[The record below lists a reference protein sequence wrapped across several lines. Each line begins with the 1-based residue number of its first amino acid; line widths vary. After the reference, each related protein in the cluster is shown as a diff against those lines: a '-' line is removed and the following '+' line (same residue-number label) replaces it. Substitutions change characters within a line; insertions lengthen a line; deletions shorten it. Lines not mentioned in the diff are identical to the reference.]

1 MRLRR
6 ILGLLV
12 LAALVLVPTLTCAWR
27 KPSNQR
33 DWAVDQSV
41 LPRVDFRGRLATI
54 RNVRDFRY
62 QSVDRYSPS
71 WYDAT
76 YDLGTLESVWFL
88 VEPFDGWGGSAAH
101 TFVSFGFADGRFVSI
116 SVEIRK
122 EKGES
127 FSALRGLLDEYELMY
142 VIGDERDL
150 LLLRTNFRRD
160 DVYLYPMRASR
171 AQMRRMF
178 TQMAARAEGLARRPE
193 FYNTLTN
200 TCTTNLV
207 RHVNAIAPGRIP
219 LRPGVLLPGYS
230 DRLAWELGLID
241 TRLSFEEARRRFR
254 INDRARR
261 YAGDPAFSL
270 RIRDGDATP
279 PIAPAAAAS
288 ARH

>member
-1 MRLRR
+1 M
-6 ILGLLV
+6 
-12 LAALVLVPTLTCAWR
+12 LAALVLAPTLTCAWR

-41 LPRVDFRGRLATI
+41 LPRVDIRGELATI

-76 YDLGTLESVWFL
+76 YDLDKLESVWFL
-88 VEPFDGWGGSAAH
+88 VEPFDGWGGTAAH

-122 EKGES
+122 EKGEA

-150 LLLRTNFRRD
+150 LVLRTNFRRD

-171 AQMRRMF
+171 AQMQQMF
-178 TQMAARAEGLARRPE
+178 REMAARAEGLARRPE

-241 TRLSFEEARRRFR
+241 TPLSFEEARRRFR
-254 INDRARR
+254 VNERARR
-261 YAGDPAFSL
+261 HAVDPAFSQ
-270 RIRDGDATP
+270 RIRDRSAAP
-279 PIAPAAAAS
+279 PAQPSTGGNSAPP
-288 ARH
+288 